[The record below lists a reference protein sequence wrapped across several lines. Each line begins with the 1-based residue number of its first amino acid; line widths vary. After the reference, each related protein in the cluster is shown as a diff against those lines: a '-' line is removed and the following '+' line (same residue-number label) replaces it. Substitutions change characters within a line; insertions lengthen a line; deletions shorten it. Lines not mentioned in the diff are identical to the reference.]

1 MATNEGK
8 AFSSIRI
15 IGSGLIGTSIGLAL
29 AARGVQVEML
39 DLDQKAQKLAQDLI
53 ASEISGAPEVILFA
67 IPASA
72 LAETFEREFALNPGS
87 KFIDI
92 ASVKT
97 KLQVEVSRIIG
108 GSSRFLA
115 THPMAGR
122 EVGGAASARADLF
135 EGRTWIYCPT
145 FADGAQVD
153 PDVLETGL
161 WLINSLGATPISMS
175 ASRHDSAVALVS
187 HLPQIVASL
196 LAAQLK
202 GAKSEDLDLAGA
214 GLRDTTR
221 IAASDPELWQE
232 IISSN
237 AQEILPL
244 LINLQN
250 DLGSLIQ
257 SLDDPVKVGSFIAA
271 GNEGRSKIPGKHGGK
286 AREYTQLPVV
296 IEDKPGQLAALFD
309 ECAKASVNVEDLTIE
324 HSPGQ
329 FTGLITL
336 ALSASDASI
345 LQKHL
350 EESGWNVHAPR

>member
-1 MATNEGK
+1 MAINEGK
-8 AFSSIRI
+8 PFSSIRI

-39 DLDQKAQKLAQDLI
+39 DRDQKAQKLAQDLI
-53 ASEISGAPEVILFA
+53 ASEVAGSPEVILFA

-72 LAETFEREFALNPGS
+72 LAQSFEGQFKLNPGS

-97 KLQVEVSRIIG
+97 KPQVDVSRIIG
-108 GSSRFLA
+108 AAERFLA

-145 FADGAQVD
+145 FADGTQVGS
-153 PDVLETGL
+153 DVLEAGL
-161 WLINSLGATPISMS
+161 WLINSLGATPVSMS
-175 ASRHDSAVALVS
+175 ASHHDSAVALVS

-202 GAKSEDLDLAGA
+202 GAKSEDLDLAGG

-232 IISSN
+232 IIASN
-237 AQEILPL
+237 AREILPL

-250 DLGSLIQ
+250 DLGSLIN
-257 SLDDPVKVGSFIAA
+257 SLDDPAKVGSFITA
-271 GNEGRSKIPGKHGGK
+271 GNEGRSNIPGKHGGK

-309 ECAKASVNVEDLTIE
+309 ECAKAAVNVEDLTIE

-336 ALSASDASI
+336 ALSASDAAI

>member
-1 MATNEGK
+1 MAIHEGK
-8 AFSSIRI
+8 PFSSIRI

-39 DLDQKAQKLAQDLI
+39 DRDSKAQKLAQDLI
-53 ASEISGAPEVILFA
+53 SSEIAVDPEVILFA

-72 LAETFEREFALNPGS
+72 LAETFEREYELNPVS

-97 KLQVEVSRIIG
+97 KPQVDVSRIKG
-108 GSSRFLA
+108 ASTRFLA

-122 EVGGAASARADLF
+122 EVGGASSARADLF
-135 EGRTWIYCPT
+135 EGRTWIYCPS
-145 FADGAQVD
+145 FPDGTQVD
-153 PDVLETGL
+153 SDVLEAGL
-161 WLINSLGATPISMS
+161 WLANSLGATPISMS
-175 ASRHDSAVALVS
+175 APRHDAAVALVS
-187 HLPQIVASL
+187 HLPQIVSSL

-202 GAKSEDLDLAGA
+202 GADSEDLELAGG

-232 IISSN
+232 IIASN
-237 AQEILPL
+237 AKEILPL

-250 DLGSLIQ
+250 DLGSFIN
-257 SLDDPVKVGSFIAA
+257 SIGDPAKVGSFIAA

-309 ECAKASVNVEDLTIE
+309 ECARASVNVEDLTIE

-336 ALSASDASI
+336 ALSASDAAI